1 MFQEMER
8 VVALLFIMWK
18 VLQWIFCLSVVVIL
32 MHILRGGPFETK
44 WRGTFV
50 YGEPKPS
57 NRHHMWTLLRRIKP
71 RSQEPWL
78 MVGDFN
84 EAMWQGEHSSR
95 SRRSERLMS
104 NFREVLSECDLHD
117 LGFIGTP
124 WTYDNHRKGDNN
136 VRVRLDRAVAC
147 PAWRDCYADT
157 TVQHLTSPASDHCPV
172 LVQLEQE
179 VRVPRRQPKRQYEI
193 FWEREY
199 ELAEQ
204 VSNAWAEA
212 GEKQDLGDI
221 MHSLNR
227 VMTTLQTCSRK

>member
-8 VVALLFIMWK
+8 VVALIFIMWK

-136 VRVRLDRAVAC
+136 VRVRLDRAVAS
-147 PAWRDCYADT
+147 PAWSA
-157 TVQHLTSPASDHCPV
+157 LFP
-172 LVQLEQE
+172 E
-179 VRVPRRQPKRQYEI
+179 VRVHHIQSSRSDHTPLLLSVDQISDKRPIRPIRRYEVA
-193 FWEREY
+193 WEREPS
-199 ELAEQ
+199 LAAAVED
-204 VSNAWAEA
+204 A
-212 GEKQDLGDI
+212 
-221 MHSLNR
+221 
-227 VMTTLQTCSRK
+227 